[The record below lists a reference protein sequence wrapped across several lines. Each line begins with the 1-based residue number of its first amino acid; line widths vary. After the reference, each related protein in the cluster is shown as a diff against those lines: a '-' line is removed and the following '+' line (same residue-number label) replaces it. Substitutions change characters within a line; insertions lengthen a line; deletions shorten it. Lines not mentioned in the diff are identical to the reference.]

1 MQEITF
7 AQWGETTSTG
17 TVIVDVWKDDCPYCV
32 QYAPIFEAAEAE
44 NTDTTFLKF
53 NLAIK
58 DVTPQWIST
67 YFGNGKLDA
76 PATLL
81 LQDGKLIN
89 RKFGFMTA
97 EQLASF
103 LRLRTLNALYLEKG
117 KLITAINIAHQ
128 VMRGIEAK
136 DQTKL
141 TDEDYLARGKAATDM
156 EVAQA
161 TIAQKLNP
169 QIDNLLA
176 LGVE

>member
-1 MQEITF
+1 MQDITF
-7 AQWGETTSTG
+7 AQFEAAIATG
-17 TVIVDVWKDDCPYCV
+17 TVIIDVWKDDCPYCV

-44 NTDTTFLKF
+44 NPDITFLKF

-58 DVTPQWIST
+58 DVTPTWIST

-81 LQDGKLIN
+81 LENGKLIN
-89 RKFGFMTA
+89 RKFGFMNA

-103 LRLRTLNALYLEKG
+103 LRLRSLNALYLEKG
-117 KLITAINIAHQ
+117 KLITAINVAHQ
-128 VMRGIEAK
+128 SMRAIEAK

-141 TDEDYLARGKAATDM
+141 TDEDYLERGRAATEM

-161 TIAQKLNP
+161 TITQKLNP
-169 QIDNLLA
+169 QIENLLA
-176 LGVE
+176 LGVA